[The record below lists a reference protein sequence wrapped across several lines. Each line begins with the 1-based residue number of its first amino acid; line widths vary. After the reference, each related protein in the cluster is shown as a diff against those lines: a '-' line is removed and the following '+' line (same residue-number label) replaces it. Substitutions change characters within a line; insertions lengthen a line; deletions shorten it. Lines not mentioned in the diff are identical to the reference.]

1 MSTILRELAHQVR
14 EACAHP
20 RYGHLKAMWTRH
32 NRLQKVEKIP
42 VSVHLHR
49 GYTRTW
55 KEIIPPERLL
65 SQEPLEQNLELQLRQ
80 KLYRHHEIP
89 DDEVLLPTIWLEP
102 VRPAGEARLWGAPLE
117 RATPEDPKGAYT
129 FLPIVREEADVA
141 RLHYPRY
148 EVDEPA
154 TRRLVD
160 RARALLDDLLPVKLF
175 SDEIR
180 ESPGERIIDFLG
192 WEGFLYGFLEH
203 PRLIHAMMDFL
214 TEGMIHYHRERERCG
229 AVDAEASW
237 LWRTHYEELPADEP
251 PTRLRSCW
259 AYIAAQATGTISPA
273 MYAEFIHPYNTRMV
287 ELFGPGR
294 IYYHGCEDLTAK
306 LDIIATLPGLRRF
319 DVSAWT
325 DLAACVKQFERRVVL
340 EVQVHPGD
348 TVVVHE
354 EAAMR
359 KALERIVSVA
369 GDCILDINL
378 SDVETVNGNPSVLGN
393 WVRIAQEVVSRGGAI
408 RRDR

>member
-1 MSTILRELAHQVR
+1 MSTILRELAHQVQ

-20 RYGHLKAMWTRH
+20 RYGQLKAMWTRH

-49 GYTRTW
+49 GYTPTW
-55 KEIIPPERLL
+55 RELIPPERLL
-65 SQEPLEQNLELQLRQ
+65 SREPLERNLELQLRQ

-89 DDEVLLPTIWLEP
+89 DDDVLLPTIWLEP
-102 VRPAGEARLWGAPLE
+102 VWPSGEGRLWGVALQ

-129 FLPIVREEADVA
+129 FLPIVREEADLT
-141 RLHYPRY
+141 RLRYPRY
-148 EVDEPA
+148 EMDEPA
-154 TRRLVD
+154 TRFLVD
-160 RARALLDDLLPVKLF
+160 RARDLLDDLVPVKLW
-175 SDEIR
+175 SNEVR

-192 WEGFLYGFLEH
+192 WEGFLYGLIER
-203 PRLIHAMMDFL
+203 PQLIHAMMDFL
-214 TEGMIHYHRERERCG
+214 TEGMIQYQRERERRG

-237 LWRTHYEELPADEP
+237 LWRVHYEELPADQP
-251 PTRLRSCW
+251 PTQLRSCW

-273 MYAEFIHPYNTRMV
+273 MYREFIHPYNVRMV
-287 ELFGPGR
+287 GLFGPGR
-294 IYYHGCEDLTAK
+294 IYYHGCEDLTPK
-306 LDIIATLPGLRRF
+306 LDIIAALPGLRRF

-325 DLAACVKQFERRVVL
+325 DLAACVRKFERRVVL

-348 TVVVHE
+348 TTVVHDT
-354 EAAMR
+354 AGMR
-359 KALERIVSVA
+359 KALEQIVSVA

-378 SDVETVNGNPSVLGN
+378 SDVETVNATPSVLGT
-393 WVRIAQEVVSRGGAI
+393 WATIAQEVVSRGRAI